1 VASTADDANA
11 AGARINVDAAAPI
24 AVSAWRRLNPTDDG
38 AFAASCASCAR
49 DDDGEDD
56 DDGEVAIVIIVCA
69 LRDRRVG
76 ARTDAGAHA
85 NEDANITTTVTL

>member
-1 VASTADDANA
+1 MASTADDANA
-11 AGARINVDAAAPI
+11 AGARTNVDAAAPI
-24 AVSAWRRLNPTDDG
+24 AVSAWRRLKPTDDG

-49 DDDGEDD
+49 DDDDEDD
-56 DDGEVAIVIIVCA
+56 DEVAIVIILCA
-69 LRDRRVG
+69 LCDRRVG